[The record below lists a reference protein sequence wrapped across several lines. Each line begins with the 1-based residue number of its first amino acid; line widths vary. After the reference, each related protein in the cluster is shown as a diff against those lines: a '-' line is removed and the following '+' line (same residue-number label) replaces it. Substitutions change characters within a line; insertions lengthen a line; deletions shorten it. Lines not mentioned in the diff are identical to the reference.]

1 MNIFERRWAAL
12 TRRGV
17 TTATGKATQ
26 TTVGAKPA
34 MAAHSNDA
42 ATSEKSGQDEKAT
55 RKQAEPCLRGAAND
69 LSAKSTPHQP
79 MTKPAIWKPAGEE
92 HDPRAVEP

>member
-26 TTVGAKPA
+26 TTVGARPA
-34 MAAHSNDA
+34 MAAHF
-42 ATSEKSGQDEKAT
+42 TSEKSGQDEKAT
-55 RKQAEPCLRGAAND
+55 RRQAEPCLRGAAND
-69 LSAKSTPHQP
+69 LAAKSTPHQP
-79 MTKPAIWKPAGEE
+79 MTKPAIRK
-92 HDPRAVEP
+92 PRAVSFMCST